1 MKYSVDKENGKAYLQ
16 IYEQIKKDIVDGVYA
31 NGAKL
36 MSKRLLAEEIGV
48 SVITVEHAYS
58 LLYDEGYIDSRERSG
73 YFVSYSAD
81 STFVSPEISLTREA
95 AHARFCENNNDFPFS
110 VYAKTVRRVLSDYG
124 EDIFASSGSSG
135 CDELKNAIRS
145 YLKRSRGIDVENS
158 QIVIGAG
165 SEYLYGIIVQM
176 LGKNRIYALENPSYE
191 KIGKVYRANGVKTLY
206 LSLLKDGISSEELKN
221 TIASVLHITPYRSY
235 PSRVSADASKKR
247 EYIRWARQDNRIIV
261 EDDFESEFTLLTV
274 TQKNAPT
281 IFCPPI
287 GHVQKSGDYRESWQP
302 YKISEQA
309 LAQAQHM
316 ADQVTKALTGYG
328 IWGVE
333 FFLTKQGEVIFS
345 ELSPRPHDTGMV
357 TLGHT
362 TNLSEFEL
370 HFRAIMGLP
379 IADIRLE
386 HAGASAVVLSPIEK
400 KGPLDYNLVD
410 ALKEECTRVR
420 IFGKPEAHPGRRM
433 GVVLCYGDT
442 DADTDALRNK
452 AKRLAKTVLGTD
464 PYAKIEH

>member
-261 EDDFESEFTLLTV
+261 EDDFESEFTPLKKPEETVFSMSGEKNVIYVNTFSKTISPSIRTAYMLLPKDMIETYKKTV
-274 TQKNAPT
+274 GFYSCSEPYFNQLVLAEFIN
-281 IFCPPI
+281 
-287 GHVQKSGDYRESWQP
+287 GGD
-302 YKISEQA
+302 
-309 LAQAQHM
+309 
-316 ADQVTKALTGYG
+316 
-328 IWGVE
+328 
-333 FFLTKQGEVIFS
+333 
-345 ELSPRPHDTGMV
+345 
-357 TLGHT
+357 
-362 TNLSEFEL
+362 FER
-370 HFRAIMGLP
+370 HI
-379 IADIRLE
+379 
-386 HAGASAVVLSPIEK
+386 
-400 KGPLDYNLVD
+400 N
-410 ALKEECTRVR
+410 RVR
-420 IFGKPEAHPGRRM
+420 RKIR
-433 GVVLCYGDT
+433 
-442 DADTDALRNK
+442 RNK
-452 AKRLAKTVLGTD
+452 
-464 PYAKIEH
+464 